1 MKDQNRKLDLNGCPV
16 KDMGGQAVM
25 EGVMMRSGKAT
36 AVSVR
41 RPDGTIVTQRTEF
54 IAPKDRHPWMGK
66 PFIRGVINMAT
77 MLYFGM
83 NTLESSTKMLG
94 ILDEE
99 PTKIEK
105 WLAKKLGKGVDKI
118 VMGVA
123 IVLAV
128 VLSIGLFMAIPAGVE
143 SLCKSA
149 GMGPLGYTLMG
160 GLVKILILVGYMI
173 AVAFVPDVR
182 RTFQYHG
189 AEHKSVFCFDSD
201 LELTPENA
209 QTFSRLHPRCGT
221 AFLLI
226 VFTISILL
234 FLVLNVLVPINNYF
248 LRVLFHLAM
257 LPIVAGVSYE
267 VLMGLAHSD
276 SKIAHILRWPG
287 LQMQRLTTREPD
299 QSMLEVAIV
308 SVNVVMNG
316 LPKHAKK
323 TSEGWAI
330 LHDYRESER
339 GYVPPV
345 KEETE
350 KNEEAEESR
359 ASDGSEEKNAAA
371 EKKEE
376 VVTAEETSVSKVTK
390 TADVESGAAEKTAEV
405 ETAEELPVSEAPKKA
420 DGEND
425 GAEGAA

>member
-1 MKDQNRKLDLNGCPV
+1 MSDLKNRTEGVTCQV
-16 KDMGGQAVM
+16 RDMGGQAVM
-25 EGVMMRSGKAT
+25 EGVMMRSGNAT
-36 AVSVR
+36 AVTVR
-41 RPDGTIVTQRTEF
+41 RPDGTMVTKRTPF
-54 IAPKDRHPWMGK
+54 TAPKDRHPWMGK

-83 NTLESSTKMLG
+83 NTLEASTQMLG

-99 PTKIEK
+99 PTKFEK
-105 WLAKKLGKGVDKI
+105 WLAKKLGKGLDKI
-118 VMGVA
+118 VMAVA

-128 VLSIGLFMAIPAGVE
+128 ALSIGLFMALPAGVE
-143 SLCKSA
+143 SLLKSS
-149 GMGPLGYTLMG
+149 GMGPLGYTLLG
-160 GLVKILILVGYMI
+160 GLTKILILIGYMV

-189 AEHKSVFCFDSD
+189 AEHKSVHCFESTRP
-201 LELTPENA
+201 LTPENA

-234 FLVLNVLVPINNYF
+234 FLILNVLVPIDNYF

-299 QSMLEVAIV
+299 ESMLECAIV
-308 SVNVVMNG
+308 SVNVVLYG
-316 LPKHAKK
+316 LPKHARK
-323 TSEGWAI
+323 TPEGWAV
-330 LHDYRESER
+330 LHDYRESEKD
-339 GYVPPV
+339 YVPP
-345 KEETE
+345 TQ
-350 KNEEAEESR
+350 EAAAVSK
-359 ASDGSEEKNAAA
+359 AAAAA
-371 EKKEE
+371 E
-376 VVTAEETSVSKVTK
+376 
-390 TADVESGAAEKTAEV
+390 SGDPAPAA
-405 ETAEELPVSEAPKKA
+405 SAPA
-420 DGEND
+420 GDP
-425 GAEGAA
+425 APAV